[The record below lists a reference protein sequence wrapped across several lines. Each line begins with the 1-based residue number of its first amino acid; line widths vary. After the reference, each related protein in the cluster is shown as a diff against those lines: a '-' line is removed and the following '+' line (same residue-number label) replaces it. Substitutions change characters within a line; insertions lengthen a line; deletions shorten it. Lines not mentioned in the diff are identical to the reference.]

1 MEYFADILRRLSE
14 ADGDLLLIING
25 QHSAFADA
33 FFWTMSEK
41 WIWVP
46 LYIALATLLI
56 YRLGMKRGML
66 ALLLAGALIAATDQ
80 TCAALIRPVVG
91 RLRPSSP
98 DNPLSAAVTIV
109 NGYRGGNYG
118 FPSCHAA
125 NTAALAVFLSLIFR
139 RRYATATLAMWAFTV
154 SYSRIYLGVH
164 YPGDVM
170 TGWGIGIFYALLFY
184 LPLQKANRVPTDASC
199 GTAWAKDRSP
209 S

>member
-66 ALLLAGALIAATDQ
+66 ALLLAGAMIAATDQ

-170 TGWGIGIFYALLFY
+170 AGWVIGIFYALLFY
-184 LPLQKANRVPTDASC
+184 LPVQIATRVPTDASC

>member
-33 FFWTMSEK
+33 FFWTMSDK

-46 LYIALATLLI
+46 LYIVLATLLI

-66 ALLLAGALIAATDQ
+66 ALLLAGAMIAATDQ

-98 DNPLSAAVTIV
+98 DNPLSAVVTIV

-139 RRYATATLAMWAFTV
+139 RRYASAALAIWAFTV

-170 TGWGIGIFYALLFY
+170 AGWGIGAFYALLFY
-184 LPLQKANRVPTDASC
+184 LLQQQTNRIITGASY
-199 GTAWAKDRSP
+199 GTAWAKGRSP

>member
-14 ADGDLLLIING
+14 ADGNLLLIING

-33 FFWTMSEK
+33 FFWTMSDK

-46 LYIALATLLI
+46 LYIVLATLLM

-66 ALLLAGALIAATDQ
+66 ALLLVGALIAATDQ

-139 RRYATATLAMWAFTV
+139 RRYASAALAIWAFTV

-170 TGWGIGIFYALLFY
+170 VGWGIGIFYALLFY
-184 LPLQKANRVPTDASC
+184 LLLQQTNRIITGASY
-199 GTAWAKDRSP
+199 GTAWAKGRSP